1 MEGPVSYHVG
11 VLDALQDYGFKVG
24 STLIL
29 LDGWETRGKAVFN
42 PRGSV
47 NHHTAGAATGVLPS
61 LGVLVNGREGLPGPL
76 CNCAL
81 DRLDRLWLI
90 AAGGANHAGLGGWSG
105 LSGNASVWGLEV
117 EHVGTTAEPVGPAK
131 WDAMYRFHAAVAAYS
146 GFSPAQV
153 CQHFEWAPTRKIDFV
168 KAITNGA
175 AFRSSVAAKTPS
187 SPTPVVTGQE
197 DSMYFIVKA
206 DPSPDGGIYLVHGN
220 TKIHF
225 TDQVHVDQTTLALE
239 QAAFRAGLP
248 ASQVVQFDG
257 KEGPVHAGVRPFLWP
272 AVLVDAI
279 PQVGET

>member
-1 MEGPVSYHVG
+1 VSYHVG
-11 VLDALQDYGFKVG
+11 VLGALQDYGFHVG

-47 NHHTAGAATGVLPS
+47 NHHTAGAPTGVLPS
-61 LGVLVNGREGLPGPL
+61 LGVLVNGRSDVPGPL

-131 WDAMYRFHAAVAAYS
+131 WDAMHRFHAAVADYS
-146 GFSPAQV
+146 GFSPVYV

-168 KAITNGA
+168 KPITNGND
-175 AFRSSVAAKTPS
+175 FRRAVGDARPSTPI
-187 SPTPVVTGQE
+187 PPVQE
-197 DSMYFIVKA
+197 DDDMPIPVYGVQNDATAYYMAPRDGYVQIFHPW
-206 DPSPDGGIYLVHGN
+206 DPRTSD
-220 TKIHF
+220 
-225 TDQVHVDQTTLALE
+225 
-239 QAAFRAGLP
+239 P
-248 ASQVVQFDG
+248 AWSQVVWQPTALYETCKG
-257 KEGPVHAGVRPFLWP
+257 KTYKPVEFVDRGTY
-272 AVLVDAI
+272 DAI
-279 PQVGET
+279 AGLAKATVYPPG

>member
-1 MEGPVSYHVG
+1 VTYHVG
-11 VLDALQDYGFKVG
+11 VLAALQDYGFRVG

-29 LDGWETRGKAVFN
+29 LDGWETRGKAIFN

-61 LGVLVNGREGLPGPL
+61 LNVLVNGRTGLPGPL

-131 WDAMYRFHAAVAAYS
+131 WDAMHRFHAAVADYS

-153 CQHFEWAPTRKIDFV
+153 CQHFEWAPTRKVDFV
-168 KAITNGA
+168 KSITDGAQFRRNVANVSPGGDDDMSAEDVAAIT
-175 AFRSSVAAKTPS
+175 SVIYDKGP
-187 SPTPVVTGQE
+187 
-197 DSMYFIVKA
+197 YFA
-206 DPSPDGGIYLVHGN
+206 LWDGH
-220 TKIHF
+220 
-225 TDQVHVDQTTLALE
+225 
-239 QAAFRAGLP
+239 
-248 ASQVVQFDG
+248 
-257 KEGPVHAGVRPFLWP
+257 P
-272 AVLVDAI
+272 AVWVVYKQSGTMRWMQNETMLRAAYADRVFAAGTDANGNPI
-279 PQVGET
+279 PFGRSKAHLDTMEIVGPIPAGWEPPVPPG